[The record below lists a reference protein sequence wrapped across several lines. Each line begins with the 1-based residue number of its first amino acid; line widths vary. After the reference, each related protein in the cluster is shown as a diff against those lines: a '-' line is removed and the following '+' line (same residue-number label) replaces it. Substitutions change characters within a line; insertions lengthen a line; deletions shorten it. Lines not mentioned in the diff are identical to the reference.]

1 MKAIAALLLLAA
13 LPLQDKVDLKVGD
26 AAPSFSAK
34 DDTGADWK
42 SADHLGKSVL
52 VVYFYPASF
61 TGGCTKQACAY
72 RDDQKALKDAGAE
85 VVGVSG
91 DEVKNQAAF
100 KKFHNL
106 NFSLLA
112 DDKGEVAK
120 AFGVETKAGG
130 SVKQKI
136 EDKNEEFTRGLTEMR
151 WTFVIDKAGKI
162 AYKNT
167 KVNAPEDSKAVLDV
181 ISKLK

>member
-1 MKAIAALLLLAA
+1 MKTALALLLLAA
-13 LPLQDKVDLKVGD
+13 LPAQDKADLKVGD
-26 AAPSFSAK
+26 PAPSFAAK

-42 SADHLGKSVL
+42 SADHVGKKIL

-72 RDDQKALKDAGAE
+72 RDDQKALSDAGAE

-120 AFGVETKAGG
+120 AFGVETKKGG

-136 EDKNEEFTRGLTEMR
+136 GDKDEEFTRGVTEMR

-167 KVNAPEDSKAVLDV
+167 KVNAPEDSKAVLEV